1 LVALPP
7 LEKVPIVPGVS
18 YGSIFDTYYAHDLIL
33 WSKAHGLK
41 TTGTKK
47 DQIQRILAFLPIVN
61 IENETEAQKR
71 DRLLNFLG
79 QLQQQ
84 KNNLMKQQITTEKKE
99 STWNSKKRVCHQNLK
114 MWKMKKQKNK
124 N

>member
-84 KNNLMKQQITTEKKE
+84 KKQFDETTNYHRKK
-99 STWNSKKRVCHQNLK
+99 
-114 MWKMKKQKNK
+114 KNQLGTQRK
-124 N
+124 GFATKI